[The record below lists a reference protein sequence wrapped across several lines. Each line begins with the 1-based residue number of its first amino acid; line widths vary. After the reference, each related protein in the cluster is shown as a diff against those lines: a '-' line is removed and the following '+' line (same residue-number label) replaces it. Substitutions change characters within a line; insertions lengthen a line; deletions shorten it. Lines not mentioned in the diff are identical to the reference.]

1 MRPVYRIFVILAYA
15 ILFGFS
21 PLFAQVPVNL
31 TPTTTVV
38 KETVNNTSASG
49 TYSNP
54 SVGTTIGNVSKL
66 PLSQLLPGFHGKIY
80 ASVVLFWGSG
90 SGKQTPLREIV
101 HQGDSAKAPP
111 RNLIRVI
118 DAIDEG
124 TQRWGGHC
132 HDIADGVSKALAGGE
147 GSPARNPG

>member
-1 MRPVYRIFVILAYA
+1 GKIVRPVYRIFVILAGA

-31 TPTTTVV
+31 TPTTTVS

-90 SGKQTPLREIV
+90 SGKHINV
-101 HQGDSAKAPP
+101 GYSAADPAQVDCQIK
-111 RNLIRVI
+111 
-118 DAIDEG
+118 
-124 TQRWGGHC
+124 
-132 HDIADGVSKALAGGE
+132 DIFSSGM
-147 GSPARNPG
+147 NC